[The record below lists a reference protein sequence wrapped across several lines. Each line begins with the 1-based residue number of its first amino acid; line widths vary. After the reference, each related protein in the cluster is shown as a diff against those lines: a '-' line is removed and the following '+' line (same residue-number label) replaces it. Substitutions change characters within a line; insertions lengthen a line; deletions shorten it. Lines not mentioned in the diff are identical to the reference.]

1 MNKYYDRYINYKT
14 QIDERLFNFIEEEHP
29 KSLYEPLK
37 YILSGGGKRIRPMIL
52 IFCCEA
58 IGGTIEDSIDAAVAI
73 EILHNF
79 TLVHDDI
86 MDNADTRRGRAT
98 IHNKWDLNIA
108 ILAGDE
114 LIGLAYKS
122 LLMTNSPNI
131 GEIARVFTN
140 GIIEV
145 CEGQSYDKEFES
157 RESVSV
163 SEYLMMIR
171 KKTSKLLE
179 TCAAVGAYIGNGSPE
194 QVENLMNYAKNLG
207 LAFQIQDDLLDI
219 TADENAFGKKIGGD
233 IVEGKKTYLL
243 LKANEVVTGESEKKL
258 ISEIIENTKD
268 RDISAQAI
276 QKIKEIYSDYN
287 VIDSAAN
294 EVKNYTLK
302 ADSYLDELDNSDAKE
317 MLKWFSKMLLSRNF

>member
-219 TADENAFGKKIGGD
+219 TADENAFGKK
-233 IVEGKKTYLL
+233 
-243 LKANEVVTGESEKKL
+243 N
-258 ISEIIENTKD
+258 
-268 RDISAQAI
+268 R
-276 QKIKEIYSDYN
+276 
-287 VIDSAAN
+287 
-294 EVKNYTLK
+294 
-302 ADSYLDELDNSDAKE
+302 
-317 MLKWFSKMLLSRNF
+317 W

>member
-1 MNKYYDRYINYKT
+1 MNKFYERYISYKT
-14 QIDERLFNFIEEEHP
+14 QIDERLFNFIDKEHP

-37 YILSGGGKRIRPMIL
+37 YVLSGGGKRIRPMIL
-52 IFCCEA
+52 IFSCEA
-58 IGGTIEDSIDAAVAI
+58 LGGTIDDSIDAAVAI

-86 MDNADTRRGRAT
+86 MDNANTRRGRDT
-98 IHNKWDLNIA
+98 IHKRWDTNVA

-122 LLMTNSPNI
+122 LLKTDSKNI

-145 CEGQSYDKEFES
+145 CEGQSYDKEFEN
-157 RESVSV
+157 RQSVSV
-163 SEYLMMIR
+163 DEYIMMIS
-171 KKTSKLLE
+171 KKTSRLLE
-179 TCAAVGAYIGNGSPE
+179 TCAAVGAYIGNGTQE
-194 QVENLMNYAKNLG
+194 EIENLKNYAMNLG

-219 TADENAFGKKIGGD
+219 IADEETFGKKIGGD

-243 LKANEVVTGESEKKL
+243 LKANEVILNGTEKK
-258 ISEIIENTKD
+258 IITDIINNQPG
-268 RDISAQAI
+268 RDISETAI
-276 QKIKEIYSDYN
+276 QNVKMIYEENKVIESATKEIEDY
-287 VIDSAAN
+287 
-294 EVKNYTLK
+294 TFK
-302 ADSYLDELDNSDAKE
+302 ADSYLDKLEESEAKE